1 MTDHSLLHKR
11 WIRSRKGYSGLIAT
25 IFMVLVVLYL
35 YFNVFMF
42 IQSRNVAFQ
51 DVTSQSQQLDIDRS
65 MERVRI
71 SDVTYPVGRIALT
84 IKNIGPLPVQLV
96 RMWVHN
102 SEGEYTTLRFSP
114 PIILHSGSEIPL
126 NFPIGIDG
134 ASTGEIIFWFVTAR
148 GNLVSTN
155 TN

>member
-1 MTDHSLLHKR
+1 
-11 WIRSRKGYSGLIAT
+11 
-25 IFMVLVVLYL
+25 MVLVVMYL

-71 SDVTYPVGRIALT
+71 SNVTYPLGRIALT

-96 RMWVHN
+96 RMWVQN
-102 SEGEYTTLRFSP
+102 TEGEYTTLSFSP
-114 PIILHSGSEIPL
+114 PIVLNSGSEISQD
-126 NFPIGIDG
+126 FPIGGLMGDIV
-134 ASTGEIIFWFVTAR
+134 FWFVTAR
-148 GNLVSTN
+148 GNSVT
-155 TN
+155 

>member
-1 MTDHSLLHKR
+1 MTGHLQHAKR
-11 WIRSRKGYSGLIAT
+11 FARDKKGYSGIIAT
-25 IFMVLVVLYL
+25 IFLVLVVLYL
-35 YFNVFMF
+35 YYNVFMVT
-42 IQSRNVAFQ
+42 QNRNVAFQ

-102 SEGEYTTLRFSP
+102 SGEYTTLSFSP
-114 PIILHSGSEIPL
+114 PIVLHSGSEISRD
-126 NFPIGIDG
+126 FPIGIG
-134 ASTGEIIFWFVTAR
+134 GSSTGDIVFWFVTAR
-148 GNLVSTN
+148 GNLVT
-155 TN
+155 